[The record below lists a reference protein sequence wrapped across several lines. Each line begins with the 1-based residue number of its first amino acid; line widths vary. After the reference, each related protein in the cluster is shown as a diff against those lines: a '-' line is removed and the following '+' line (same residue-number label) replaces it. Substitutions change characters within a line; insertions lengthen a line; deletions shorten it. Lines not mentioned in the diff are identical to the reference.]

1 MHSLSFSPT
10 ATAFRR
16 GTFAAA
22 LLCGTTLAGVSQVRA
37 QALFYQF
44 PEITH
49 FGGMS
54 DDGRVIVGAQFDG
67 DERRS
72 QAAVGRYGGD
82 GYAVEL
88 LGTLGGNN
96 SSALAVSSDGNTI
109 VGEAQNA
116 DGYYRAFRVSAAG
129 GGMQNLGTLTP
140 LLNANSFGL
149 DVSDDGGR
157 VVGYSTQGGRAHG
170 FVWIEGADGG
180 VEGNEQMFQLNELAG
195 GYGRSEARAIS
206 GDGRYVVGYSDADGT
221 TSVAVRWDVS
231 ALESGGPPE
240 IESLGSLIGDTG
252 WSVANAVSRDG
263 NAATG
268 ASTNH
273 DGYVRAFIWRDG
285 ADHGTPDNPAMA
297 EIGTLGGNSSYGLGI
312 SGNGRWVVGE
322 SSGGGGADLPM
333 GFRWSEETGIE
344 SISDWMERNGV
355 ETDGVLLA
363 TAAFISDDGS
373 IVGGAMLDR
382 DNIGRAYIARVDDE
396 HGGGVMDVD
405 NYQRSLTANASA
417 AGMGEFLSW
426 LPLNGAHHRPLM
438 LQPTL
443 DGDTCV
449 WATGDFARHEGDRA
463 NLALAEVG
471 ACAPVSDAVTIGAGV
486 GTSHAWQ
493 DLSQGGDARYDGR
506 YLTGEIDWKPQDAPL
521 VFSLTGVAGSW
532 DVEIRRGY
540 SNGAATAYSE
550 GETQAYGGAI
560 RARVDWLDA
569 AVLGNTSINPFASIG
584 IGSVHLGGYTETG
597 GPFPARFDAQTLTTR
612 EVRLGVT
619 AVTEIT
625 QAATLSTTLEAVHRH
640 GDAPG
645 ASGQA
650 LGLFGFDLGGGTSGQ
665 TWLRA
670 GAEID
675 YRVSESAVVSAS
687 FNAATAGRDPT
698 VSGSIGFRAEF

>member
-1 MHSLSFSPT
+1 MYGKSIFTFATSL
-10 ATAFRR
+10 RR
-16 GTFAAA
+16 GTLMAA
-22 LLCGTTLAGVSQVRA
+22 LLCGTAMAGVSPAAA
-37 QALFYQF
+37 QGQFYQF
-44 PEITH
+44 PEITY
-49 FGGMS
+49 FGAMS
-54 DDGRVIVGAQFDG
+54 DDGRVIVGRQLDRETG
-67 DERRS
+67 RS
-72 QAAVGRYGGD
+72 QAAVGRYGDD
-82 GYAVEL
+82 GYMFEL

-96 SSALAVSSDGNTI
+96 SHALDVSGDGTTI
-109 VGEAQNA
+109 VGEAEMLN
-116 DGYYRAFRVSAAG
+116 GYYRAFRVSAAG
-129 GGMQNLGTLTP
+129 GEMQNLGTLNP
-140 LLNANSFGL
+140 LLNAHSFGL
-149 DVSDDGGR
+149 GVSDDGRR

-180 VEGNEQMFQLNELAG
+180 VDGNEQMFQLNELDG

-206 GDGRYVVGYSDADGT
+206 GDGRYVVGYSDADAT
-221 TSVAVRWDVS
+221 TSLAVRWYVDALDS
-231 ALESGGPPE
+231 GRALE
-240 IESLGSLIGDTG
+240 IERLGSLIGDTG
-252 WSVANAVSRDG
+252 WSVANAISRDG
-263 NAATG
+263 RTVVG
-268 ASTNH
+268 TSGNH
-273 DGYVRAFIWRDG
+273 DGNFRAFIWREG
-285 ADHGTPDNPAMA
+285 ADNGSPDNRQML
-297 EIGTLGGNSSYGLGI
+297 EIGTLGGNSSYGLAI
-312 SGNGRWVVGE
+312 SGNGNWVVGE
-322 SSGGGGADLPM
+322 SSTGDGADAPLA
-333 GFRWSEETGIE
+333 FRWSEETGIE
-344 SISDWMERNGV
+344 SVDDWMERNGV
-355 ETDGVLLA
+355 ETDGVLLV

-373 IVGGAMLDR
+373 IVGGDMFDSE
-382 DNIGRAYIARVDDE
+382 NGQRAYIARVDDE
-396 HGGGVMDVD
+396 HGGGVMDVE

-417 AGMGEFLSW
+417 AGMGEFLNW

-471 ACAPVSDAVTIGAGV
+471 ACAPVADAVTIGAGI

-493 DLSQGGDARYDGR
+493 DLSQGGDARFDGR
-506 YLTGEIDWKPQDAPL
+506 YLMGEIDWKPQDAPL

-550 GETQAYGGAI
+550 GETGAYGGAV

-625 QAATLSTTLEAVHRH
+625 QAVTLSTTLEAVHRH

-650 LGLFGFDLGGGTSGQ
+650 LGLFGLDLGGGTSSQ

-687 FNAATAGRDPT
+687 FNAASAGRDAT